1 MKKLLLAT
9 KNPGK
14 IKEFSRLLKDFSVLS
29 LRDLNIEN
37 DVDEDGK
44 TFIENSQKKARFYA
58 ELSGLPSLSDD
69 GGLEIDALNGEPGVR
84 SRRWLGYEATDEELG
99 VHLEK
104 VIKTLPEDRRAARFV
119 TVVSFALP
127 TGEVWSERGEV
138 VGFLKKDPNIK
149 LIPGYPFRS
158 YFYLPEINK
167 FYKDEDLDSLEID
180 KYNHRY
186 KALKK
191 LKPLLEKHL

>member
-14 IKEFSRLLKDFSVLS
+14 IKEFSRLLKGFSILS
-29 LRDLNIEN
+29 LQDLNIEN

-44 TFIENSQKKARFYA
+44 TFTENSQKKAKFYA
-58 ELSGLPSLSDD
+58 NLSGMPSLSDD
-69 GGLEIDALNGEPGVR
+69 GGLEIDALNGQPGVR
-84 SRRWLGYEATDEELG
+84 SRRWLGYEATDKELG
-99 VHLEK
+99 AHLEK
-104 VIKTLPEDRRAARFV
+104 VIKTLPEENRTARFV

-127 TGEVWSERGEV
+127 TGQVWSERGEL
-138 VGFLKKDPNIK
+138 VGILKKDPNIE

-158 YFYLPEINK
+158 YFYLPEIKK
-167 FYKDEDLDSLEID
+167 FYTDEDLDSLEID

-191 LKPLLEKHL
+191 LKPLLRKHL